1 MEAFHKIKIKCP
13 YEILEIEEI
22 KIKNKPNEH
31 GYLYFKAIVDDSVNF
46 KYAIEAST
54 EDKIC
59 IYEQNEDNENN
70 KETIIFKGKIQ
81 NISTNNSTDGIY
93 HIEIEAYTSSFDLDI
108 EEKSRS
114 FQDIEMSYDDLRNS
128 LLTSTF
134 N

>member
-59 IYEQNEDNENN
+59 IYEETENEE
-70 KETIIFKGKIQ
+70 ESVIFYGTIQ
-81 NISTNNSTDGIY
+81 NISTNNNIDGIY
-93 HIEIEAYTSSFDLDI
+93 HIEIEAYTSSFLLDI
-108 EEKSRS
+108 EEKKQIISR
-114 FQDIEMSYDDLRNS
+114 Y
-128 LLTSTF
+128 
-134 N
+134 

>member
-31 GYLYFKAIVDDSVNF
+31 GYTYIKGIVDDSINF

-59 IYEQNEDNENN
+59 IYEETEN
-70 KETIIFKGKIQ
+70 KE
-81 NISTNNSTDGIY
+81 
-93 HIEIEAYTSSFDLDI
+93 E
-108 EEKSRS
+108 
-114 FQDIEMSYDDLRNS
+114 
-128 LLTSTF
+128 
-134 N
+134 

>member
-31 GYLYFKAIVDDSVNF
+31 GYTYIKGIVDDNINF

-59 IYEQNEDNENN
+59 IYE
-70 KETIIFKGKIQ
+70 ETVYFIVVSVAGF
-81 NISTNNSTDGIY
+81 
-93 HIEIEAYTSSFDLDI
+93 
-108 EEKSRS
+108 
-114 FQDIEMSYDDLRNS
+114 YDFMGFS
-128 LLTSTF
+128 AM
-134 N
+134 